1 MADRRVSTVQPCGC
15 TRVVG
20 YSPILFDFKAYSAS
34 RDSTLPDSE
43 PYCIFFVDTSTEVY
57 GVKARIQKWG
67 NSLALRIPRSFAV
80 EAHLEQ
86 DSLVELALVDGKLIV
101 VPVAEP
107 ALTLDQL
114 LAGVTEQNLHGEV
127 DTGQATGNE
136 IW

>member
-1 MADRRVSTVQPCGC
+1 M
-15 TRVVG
+15 
-20 YSPILFDFKAYSAS
+20 
-34 RDSTLPDSE
+34 
-43 PYCIFFVDTSTEVY
+43 
-57 GVKARIQKWG
+57 KARIQKWG
-67 NSLALRIPRSFAV
+67 NSLALRIPKSFAV

-101 VPVAEP
+101 VPVAEL

-114 LAGVTEQNLHGEV
+114 LAGVTEQNLHREV